1 MKWRKTRFFTIWWW
15 VFKVKILWLSF
26 RKSVPLS
33 ISMKAHLSILC
44 LLMASAM
51 APIQSHAAVAEKGL
65 VCSEAEGLLS
75 KWTVSDKPLLSVVAH
90 WFDEKRVSTLTWQR
104 KNDSIEMKA
113 TRRGIPYETDMSS
126 IRWTLS
132 TNGQETN
139 ISIDRNTGQRSV
151 MKDGIAVVSV
161 DCELFDSEKVF
172 QEKLK
177 ELTNSLQSSYDLAI
191 ANHKL

>member
-1 MKWRKTRFFTIWWW
+1 MPIDGKRNGANSVACCGGRKRPCLQRSRGPFT
-15 VFKVKILWLSF
+15 
-26 RKSVPLS
+26 
-33 ISMKAHLSILC
+33 
-44 LLMASAM
+44 
-51 APIQSHAAVAEKGL
+51 
-65 VCSEAEGLLS
+65 

-104 KNDSIEMKA
+104 KNDSVEMKA

-126 IRWTLS
+126 IKWTLS
-132 TNGQETN
+132 TNGQEVN

-177 ELTNSLQSSYDLAI
+177 ELTNSLQSSYDSAI

>member
-1 MKWRKTRFFTIWWW
+1 
-15 VFKVKILWLSF
+15 
-26 RKSVPLS
+26 
-33 ISMKAHLSILC
+33 
-44 LLMASAM
+44 
-51 APIQSHAAVAEKGL
+51 
-65 VCSEAEGLLS
+65 
-75 KWTVSDKPLLSVVAH
+75 
-90 WFDEKRVSTLTWQR
+90 
-104 KNDSIEMKA
+104 
-113 TRRGIPYETDMSS
+113 RGIPYETDMSS

-132 TNGQETN
+132 TNGQEIN